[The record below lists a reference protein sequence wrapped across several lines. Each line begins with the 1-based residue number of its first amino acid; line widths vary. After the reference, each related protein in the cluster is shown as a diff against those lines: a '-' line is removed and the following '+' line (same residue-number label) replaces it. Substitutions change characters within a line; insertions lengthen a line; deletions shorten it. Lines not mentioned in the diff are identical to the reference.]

1 MRIFKNFGQALRG
14 LRLNRGNTFLMTLG
28 VMVGITSLT
37 VIVAIGD
44 GIKVKV
50 LDRIANIGFG
60 PESFSVIAGAGRM
73 FFTRSK
79 NTISMTLEDTEDLLA
94 LPTVRLV
101 VPRQRKRMQ
110 IINKREFTSTR
121 VYGVTPDWQLA
132 RGWKIVDGNFLSD
145 SDLDRKK
152 RVVVLGATPTRKLF
166 KGKDPIGKM
175 VRLQNQFYEVI
186 GLLEEKGLTE
196 SGYDPDDRALIPL
209 TTSMSRLTHETHL
222 HSIKIVTLNPS
233 QVPETIETVR
243 QVLRRNHNLSVLA
256 ADDFRFIT
264 PEGIM
269 QWVTESEQALNRML
283 ILISTVSLLVG
294 GIVIMNILLVSIR
307 ERVREIGIRRCFGAR
322 RSDIT
327 LQFLFESVLVSL
339 LGGAMGVGLG
349 LAVSFALK
357 RFDVLPTHIT
367 VEPFILSFVF
377 CTLIGLIFG
386 IHPARKAA
394 FLSPEESIRSQ

>member
-1 MRIFKNFGQALRG
+1 MILFALTWDILGGQMGYNSLGNILFFGAGMYICTIVQIGMFYDVAEYTAHFGAVKIDFTPYQYYSGLALGLVSAALASLVLAVIFGWIVFGLRG
-14 LRLNRGNTFLMTLG
+14 PYFAIGTLG
-28 VMVGITSLT
+28 VAIAAGELVGAWDY
-37 VIVAIGD
+37 VGGGG
-44 GIKVKV
+44 GI
-50 LDRIANIGFG
+50 
-60 PESFSVIAGAGRM
+60 SVPSYPG
-73 FFTRSK
+73 
-79 NTISMTLEDTEDLLA
+79 
-94 LPTVRLV
+94 
-101 VPRQRKRMQ
+101 
-110 IINKREFTSTR
+110 
-121 VYGVTPDWQLA
+121 
-132 RGWKIVDGNFLSD
+132 
-145 SDLDRKK
+145 
-152 RVVVLGATPTRKLF
+152 
-166 KGKDPIGKM
+166 
-175 VRLQNQFYEVI
+175 
-186 GLLEEKGLTE
+186 
-196 SGYDPDDRALIPL
+196 DPDDRALIPL

-339 LGGAMGVGLG
+339 LGGVMGVGLG

>member
-1 MRIFKNFGQALRG
+1 M
-14 LRLNRGNTFLMTLG
+14 NRGNTFLITLG

>member
-28 VMVGITSLT
+28 VMIGIASLT

-50 LDRIANIGFG
+50 LDRIANMGFG

-73 FFTRSK
+73 FFARSK
-79 NTISMTLEDTEDLLA
+79 NTVSMTLEDAEDLLA

-101 VPRQRKRMQ
+101 VPRQRKRLQ
-110 IINKREFTSTR
+110 IINKKEFTSTR

-132 RGWKIVDGNFLSD
+132 RGWKMVDGDFLSD
-145 SDLDRKK
+145 SDLDRK
-152 RVVVLGATPTRKLF
+152 RRAVVLGATPARKLF
-166 KGKDPIGKM
+166 KGEDPIGKM

-327 LQFLFESVLVSL
+327 FQFLFESVLVSL
-339 LGGAMGVGLG
+339 LGGIMGVGLG
-349 LAVSFALK
+349 LAISFGLK

-394 FLSPEESIRSQ
+394 FLSPEESIRS

>member
-1 MRIFKNFGQALRG
+1 M
-14 LRLNRGNTFLMTLG
+14 NRGNTFLMTLG

-79 NTISMTLEDTEDLLA
+79 NTISMTLEDAEDLLA

-222 HSIKIVTLNPS
+222 HSIKVVTLNPS
-233 QVPETIETVR
+233 QVPETMETVR